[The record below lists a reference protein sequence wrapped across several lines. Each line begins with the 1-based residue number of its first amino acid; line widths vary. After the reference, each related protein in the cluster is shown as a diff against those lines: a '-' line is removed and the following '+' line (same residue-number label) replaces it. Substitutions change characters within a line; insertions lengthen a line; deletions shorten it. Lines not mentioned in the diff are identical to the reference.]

1 MAGGIDSLEWRGTD
15 LHHLGRYFL
24 RAGWE
29 IGELRPPELSTF
41 PKKAGGQ
48 PWRSWL
54 GEYLR
59 VSSCLVFAG
68 TGKTRACEEAVDVAL

>member
-1 MAGGIDSLEWRGTD
+1 MAGGIDSLEWRGAD

-48 PWRSWL
+48 P
-54 GEYLR
+54 
-59 VSSCLVFAG
+59 
-68 TGKTRACEEAVDVAL
+68 